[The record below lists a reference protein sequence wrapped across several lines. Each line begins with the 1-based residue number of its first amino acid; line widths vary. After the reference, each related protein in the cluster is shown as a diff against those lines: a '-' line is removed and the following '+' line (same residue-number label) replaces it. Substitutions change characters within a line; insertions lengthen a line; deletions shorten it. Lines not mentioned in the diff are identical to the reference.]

1 MTVYKKFKNPSQM
14 TEKEQQEAG
23 AKAVGAV
30 VTFFVKPFVVR
41 WLWNWIMPTL
51 FGLTVIT
58 YWQALALGL
67 LASLLFKNH
76 ESN

>member
-23 AKAVGAV
+23 AKVVGAV

-41 WLWNWIMPTL
+41 WLWNWIMPTPVSYTH
-51 FGLTVIT
+51 LTLPT
-58 YWQALALGL
+58 KA
-67 LASLLFKNH
+67 
-76 ESN
+76 

>member
-1 MTVYKKFKNPSQM
+1 MTVYKKFKNPSKM

-23 AKAVGAV
+23 AKVVGAV

-51 FGLTVIT
+51 FG
-58 YWQALALGL
+58 
-67 LASLLFKNH
+67 
-76 ESN
+76 

>member
-23 AKAVGAV
+23 AKVVGAV

-67 LASLLFKNH
+67 VASLLFKNH